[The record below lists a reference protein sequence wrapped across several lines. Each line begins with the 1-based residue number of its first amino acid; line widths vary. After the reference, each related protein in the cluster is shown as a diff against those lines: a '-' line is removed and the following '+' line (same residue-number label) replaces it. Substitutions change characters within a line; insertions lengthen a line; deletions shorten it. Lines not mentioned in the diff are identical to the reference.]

1 LQRSHAASLNLE
13 AAMADIVTPTAAF
26 DGQDRTAG
34 AWTPIR
40 SLRALAIAAGLCSAI
55 LFVVVGVSYHLQ
67 MYGDGSIFSY
77 SVAVEDA
84 WAFHS
89 HNIPGRLFTYI
100 YSLAPAEAYVHLTH
114 DAGGGISLYGFLFF
128 AAQLLGLIATFA
140 ADRSKGHVIATYAC
154 GSTAC
159 LCPLVFGFPTET
171 WMAHAL
177 FWPTLALCHYTPR
190 GIRGTVVLF
199 FALLMLVFTYE
210 GAVAFAIA
218 IVATLLLRGM
228 RNAAFIRAASALFAV
243 LLIWVFVKAAVP
255 PDDYYA
261 IVLTRAEWHVFDP
274 SLLTDDLLL
283 LLFGALVSYG
293 IVFYAL
299 QRLRPASPLYSV
311 LIVTL
316 ALVVHWVWF
325 DQALHAEN
333 RYYMRTA
340 LLIAIP
346 IFGGLSAAYAS
357 RVDADLIVG
366 IPRLPGLLSALAN
379 DGAVRLATGALALVM
394 LIHTVE
400 TAKFVTAWAHYTAAV
415 RALATGTTSDP
426 ALGDSHFVSSRRIE
440 ADLNRLSWFS
450 TTQFLSVLVAPD
462 FAPARLVI
470 DPRRENYF
478 WLPCKVATANENADR
493 AIPVESRRLIRVHSC
508 QHR

>member
-1 LQRSHAASLNLE
+1 
-13 AAMADIVTPTAAF
+13 MADVATPRVVF
-26 DGQDRTAG
+26 NRRDREVG
-34 AWTPIR
+34 SWIPVR
-40 SLRALAIAAGLCSAI
+40 WLRALAIGAGLCSAI
-55 LFVVVGVSYHLQ
+55 LFLVVGVRYQLE
-67 MYGDGSIFSY
+67 MYGDGAIFSY

-100 YSLAPAEAYVHLTH
+100 YSLAPAEAYVHLTG
-114 DAGGGISLYGFLFF
+114 DAGGGISLYGSLFF
-128 AAQLLGLIATFA
+128 GAQLLGLIAAFV
-140 ADRSKGHVIATYAC
+140 ADRSKGHIIATYAC

-190 GIRGTVVLF
+190 GIRGTVTLF

-210 GAVAFAIA
+210 GAVAFAFA
-218 IVATLLLRGM
+218 IVATLLLRGIW
-228 RNAAFIRAASALFAV
+228 NDAFIRAASALLAV
-243 LLIWVFVKAAVP
+243 LLIWVSVKATVH
-255 PDDYYA
+255 PDDYFA
-261 IVLTRAEWHVFDP
+261 AVLARAAWHVFDP
-274 SLLTDDLLL
+274 SLLTDDLILL
-283 LLFGALVSYG
+283 LVGALVSYG

-299 QRLRPASPLYSV
+299 QRLRLASPLYSV

-316 ALVVHWVWF
+316 ALVAHWVWF
-325 DQALHAEN
+325 DHALHAEN
-333 RYYMRTA
+333 RYYLRTA
-340 LLIAIP
+340 LLITIP
-346 IFGGLSAAYAS
+346 MLGSLSAAYAS
-357 RVDADLIVG
+357 RADGDLIVG
-366 IPRLPGLLSALAN
+366 IPQLPRLLSVLAN

-400 TAKFVTAWAHYTAAV
+400 TAKFVTAWTHYKAAV
-415 RALATGTTSDP
+415 RALATGIASDP
-426 ALGDSHFVSSRRIE
+426 ALGDPHFVSSRRIG

-462 FAPARLVI
+462 FTPARLLI

-478 WLPCKVATANENADR
+478 WLTCKVATANENADR
-493 AIPVESRRLIRVHSC
+493 AVPIESRRLVRLHAC
-508 QHR
+508 LHR

>member
-1 LQRSHAASLNLE
+1 
-13 AAMADIVTPTAAF
+13 MADVVTPRAVF
-26 DGQDRTAG
+26 DGLDRAAG

-55 LFVVVGVSYHLQ
+55 LFIVVGVSFRLQ
-67 MYGDGSIFSY
+67 MYGDGSLFSY

-100 YSLAPAEAYVHLTH
+100 YSLAPAEAYVHTTH
-114 DAGGGISLYGFLFF
+114 DADGGISLYGFLFF
-128 AAQLLGLIATFA
+128 AAQLLGLIATFVV
-140 ADRSKGHVIATYAC
+140 DRSKGHIIATYAC

-210 GAVAFAIA
+210 GAVAFALA
-218 IVATLLLRGM
+218 IVTTLLFRGM
-228 RNAAFIRAASALFAV
+228 WNAAFIRAATALLAV
-243 LLIWVFVKAAVP
+243 LLIWVFVKATVH

-261 IVLTRAEWHVFDP
+261 TVLTRAAWHVLDP
-274 SLLTDDLLL
+274 NLLTDDLVL
-283 LLFGALVSYG
+283 LLFGALVGYG
-293 IVFYAL
+293 IVFFAL
-299 QRLRPASPLYSV
+299 QRLLPATAIFSV
-311 LIVTL
+311 SIVTL
-316 ALVVHWVWF
+316 ALVAHWIWF
-325 DQALHAEN
+325 DHALHAEN
-333 RYYMRTA
+333 RYYLRTA

-346 IFGGLSAAYAS
+346 IFGGLCAAYAC
-357 RVDADLIVG
+357 RVDGDLIAGVPLL
-366 IPRLPGLLSALAN
+366 PRLLSALAN
-379 DGAVRLATGALALVM
+379 DGAVRLATGALALLM

-400 TAKFVTAWAHYTAAV
+400 TAKFVTAWTHYKGAV
-415 RALATGTTSDP
+415 RALATGTASDP
-426 ALGDSHFVSSRRIE
+426 ALGDAHFVSSSRIG

-478 WLPCKVATANENADR
+478 WLTCKVATANENADR
-493 AIPVESRRLIRVHSC
+493 AIPVESRRLIRVYSC
-508 QHR
+508 LHR

>member
-1 LQRSHAASLNLE
+1 MAEQTRRFIE
-13 AAMADIVTPTAAF
+13 PAAMADIVTPTAVF
-26 DGQDRTAG
+26 DARDRSAG
-34 AWTPIR
+34 AGTPIR
-40 SLRALAIAAGLCSAI
+40 SLRALAIAVGLCSAI
-55 LFVVVGVSYHLQ
+55 LFVVVGVGYQLQ

-100 YSLAPAEAYVHLTH
+100 YSLVPAEAYVHATR

-140 ADRSKGHVIATYAC
+140 ADRSKGHIIATYAC

-171 WMAHAL
+171 WMAQAL

-190 GIRGTVVLF
+190 GIRGTVALF

-210 GAVAFAIA
+210 GAVAFALA

-228 RNAAFIRAASALFAV
+228 WNAAFIRAASALFAV
-243 LLIWVFVKAAVP
+243 LLIWVFVKATLP

-274 SLLTDDLLL
+274 SLLTDDLIL

-293 IVFYAL
+293 IVFFAL
-299 QRLRPASPLYSV
+299 QRLRPAGPLYSV
-311 LIVTL
+311 LIVSL

-325 DQALHAEN
+325 DHALHAEN

-346 IFGGLSAAYAS
+346 LFGGLSAAYAS
-357 RVDADLIVG
+357 SVDADLMVG
-366 IPRLPGLLSALAN
+366 TPRLPRLLSALAN

-394 LIHTVE
+394 LIHAIE
-400 TAKFVTAWAHYTAAV
+400 TAKFVTAWTHYTAAI
-415 RALATGTTSDP
+415 RALATGTASDP
-426 ALGDSHFVSSRRIE
+426 ALGDPHFVSSSRIG

-450 TTQFLSVLVAPD
+450 TTQFLSVLVAPE

>member
-1 LQRSHAASLNLE
+1 
-13 AAMADIVTPTAAF
+13 MADIVTPRAVF
-26 DGQDRTAG
+26 DRQTRVAG

-40 SLRALAIAAGLCSAI
+40 LLRAVVIAAGLCSAI
-55 LFVVVGVSYHLQ
+55 LFVVVGVSYKLQ
-67 MYGDGSIFSY
+67 TYGDGSLFSY
-77 SVAVEDA
+77 SIAVEDA

-100 YSLAPAEAYVHLTH
+100 YSLVPAEAYVHLTR
-114 DAGGGISLYGFLFF
+114 DAAGGINLYGFLFF

-140 ADRSKGHVIATYAC
+140 VDRSKGHIIASYAC

-177 FWPTLALCHYTPR
+177 FWPALALCHYTR
-190 GIRGTVVLF
+190 GIRGTIALF

-210 GAVAFAIA
+210 GAVVFALA
-218 IVATLLLRGM
+218 IVTTLLLRGLW
-228 RNAAFIRAASALFAV
+228 NAAFIRAATALLVV
-243 LLIWVFVKAAVP
+243 LLIWVFVEATVH

-261 IVLTRAEWHVFDP
+261 TVLTRAAWHVFDP
-274 SLLTDDLLL
+274 SLLTDDLVL

-293 IVFYAL
+293 LVFYAL
-299 QRLRPASPLYSV
+299 RRLLPANPLYSI

-316 ALVVHWVWF
+316 ALVAYWVWF
-325 DQALHAEN
+325 DHALHAEN

-340 LLIAIP
+340 LLIVIP
-346 IFGGLSAAYAS
+346 MFGGLSAAYAC
-357 RVDADLIVG
+357 RVDGDLIVG
-366 IPRLPGLLSALAN
+366 IPQLPRLLSALAN
-379 DGAVRLATGALALVM
+379 DGVVRFATGALALLM

-400 TAKFVTAWAHYTAAV
+400 TAKFVTAWTRYTAAV
-415 RALATGTTSDP
+415 RALATGTASDP
-426 ALGDSHFVSSRRIE
+426 ALGDDRFVSSRRIG

-470 DPRRENYF
+470 DPRRANYF
-478 WLPCKVATANENADR
+478 WLPCKLATANENADR
-493 AIPVESRRLIRVHSC
+493 AIPVESRRLIRVYSC
-508 QHR
+508 LHR

>member
-1 LQRSHAASLNLE
+1 
-13 AAMADIVTPTAAF
+13 MAEIVTPRPVF
-26 DGQDRTAG
+26 DRRDRAAG

-40 SLRALAIAAGLCSAI
+40 SLRAAAIAGGLCSAI
-55 LFVVVGVSYHLQ
+55 LFVVVGVSYKLQ
-67 MYGDGSIFSY
+67 MYGDGSLFSY

-89 HNIPGRLFTYI
+89 HNIAGRLFTYI
-100 YSLAPAEAYVHLTH
+100 FSLAPAEAYVHLTR
-114 DAGGGISLYGFLFF
+114 DAAGGISLYGFLFF

-140 ADRSKGHVIATYAC
+140 VDRSKGHIIATYAC

-177 FWPTLALCHYTPR
+177 FWPTLALSHYTPHS
-190 GIRGTVVLF
+190 IRGTIALF

-210 GAVAFAIA
+210 GAVAFALA
-218 IVATLLLRGM
+218 IVTTLLLRGM
-228 RNAAFIRAASALFAV
+228 WNAAFIRAATALLAV
-243 LLIWVFVKAAVP
+243 LLIWAFVKTTVR

-261 IVLTRAEWHVFDP
+261 TVLTRAAWHVFDP
-274 SLLTDDLLL
+274 SLLTDDLVL

-293 IVFYAL
+293 IVFFAL
-299 QRLRPASPLYSV
+299 RRLRSTGPLYSV

-316 ALVVHWVWF
+316 VLLVYWVWF
-325 DQALHAEN
+325 DHALHAEN

-340 LLIAIP
+340 LLIVIP
-346 IFGGLSAAYAS
+346 MFGGLSAAYAC
-357 RVDADLIVG
+357 RVDGDLIVG
-366 IPRLPGLLSALAN
+366 IPQLPRLLSALAN
-379 DGAVRLATGALALVM
+379 DGVVRSATGAMALLM

-400 TAKFVTAWAHYTAAV
+400 TAKFVTAWTHYTAAV
-415 RALATGTTSDP
+415 RALATGAASDP
-426 ALGDSHFVSSRRIE
+426 ALGDAHFVSSSRIG

-493 AIPVESRRLIRVHSC
+493 VIPVESRHLIRVYSC
-508 QHR
+508 LHR

>member
-1 LQRSHAASLNLE
+1 
-13 AAMADIVTPTAAF
+13 MADIVTPTVF
-26 DGQDRTAG
+26 DRRERAAG
-34 AWTPIR
+34 ASTPIR
-40 SLRALAIAAGLCSAI
+40 SLRALAVAAGLGSAI
-55 LFVVVGVSYHLQ
+55 LFVVVGVSYQLQ
-67 MYGDGSIFSY
+67 IYGDGSIFSY

-100 YSLAPAEAYVHLTH
+100 YSIMPAEAYVHLTR

-128 AAQLLGLIATFA
+128 AAQLLGLITTFA
-140 ADRSKGHVIATYAC
+140 ADRSKGHIIATYAC

-190 GIRGTVVLF
+190 GIRGTVAVF

-210 GAVAFAIA
+210 GAVAFAVA

-228 RNAAFIRAASALFAV
+228 RNVAFIRAASALLAV
-243 LLIWVFVKAAVP
+243 LLMWLFVKATAH
-255 PDDYYA
+255 PDEYFA
-261 IVLTRAEWHVFDP
+261 AVLTRAARHVFDP
-274 SLLTDDLLL
+274 SLLADDLILL
-283 LLFGALVSYG
+283 LSGTLVSYG

-299 QRLRPASPLYSV
+299 QRSRLTSPLYSV

-316 ALVVHWVWF
+316 ALVAHWVWF
-325 DQALHAEN
+325 DHALHAEN
-333 RYYMRTA
+333 RYYLRTA
-340 LLIAIP
+340 LLIAVP
-346 IFGGLSAAYAS
+346 MFGGLSVAYAS
-357 RVDADLIVG
+357 RADGDLIGG
-366 IPRLPGLLSALAN
+366 IPRLPRLLSALAN

-400 TAKFVTAWAHYTAAV
+400 TAKFVTAWTHYTAAV
-415 RALATGTTSDP
+415 RALATGIASDP
-426 ALGDSHFVSSRRIE
+426 ALGDPNFVSSSRIG

-450 TTQFLSVLVAPD
+450 TTQFLSVLVAPN

-470 DPRRENYF
+470 DPRVENYF
-478 WLPCKVATANENADR
+478 WLPCKVATENENADR
-493 AIPVESRRLIRVHSC
+493 VIPVESRRLIRVHAC
-508 QHR
+508 LHR